1 MSEEQLI
8 VSNDM
13 FWKKFSLKR
22 NKEVHKALLTT
33 LLKLNGKIQQE
44 SQLSGFLAL

>member
-22 NKEVHKALLTT
+22 NKEVHKALPTT